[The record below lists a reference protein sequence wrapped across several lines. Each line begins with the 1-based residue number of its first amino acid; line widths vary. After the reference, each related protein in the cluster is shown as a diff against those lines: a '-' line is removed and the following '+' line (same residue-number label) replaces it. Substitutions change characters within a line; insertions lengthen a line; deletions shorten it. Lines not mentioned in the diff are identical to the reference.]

1 MDILVILYIIAVII
15 WCLYVSYDIGPNASM
30 DYVLYISVINMLLCP
45 LMMLIRFVK
54 YLKN

>member
-1 MDILVILYIIAVII
+1 VDILVILYIIAVIM